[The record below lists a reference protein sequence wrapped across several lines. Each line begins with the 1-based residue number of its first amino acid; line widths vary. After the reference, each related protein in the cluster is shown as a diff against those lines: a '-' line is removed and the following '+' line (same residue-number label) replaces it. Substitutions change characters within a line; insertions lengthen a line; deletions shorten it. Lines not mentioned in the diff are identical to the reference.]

1 MANAI
6 DSSIFDSGE
15 GVSQDSGKMMGI
27 ADEIVNDATSLANLI
42 EEMYNSIHKKIVPEI
57 SGKDPKEVAEV
68 VWYGERAG
76 IFANNQDEVREKVF
90 DPAVETI
97 KEFGKNFHQ
106 QAESWEAFERRG

>member
-6 DSSIFDSGE
+6 E
-15 GVSQDSGKMMGI
+15 GVSQDSGKMMEI

-42 EEMYNSIHKKIVPEI
+42 DEMYNSIHKKIVPEL
-57 SGKDPKEVAEV
+57 SEKDRTGQTEV

-76 IFANNQDEVREKVF
+76 IFANNQDKVREKVF

-106 QAESWEAFERRG
+106 QAESWNLFERRG

>member
-15 GVSQDSGKMMGI
+15 GVSQDSGKMMEI

-42 EEMYNSIHKKIVPEI
+42 EEMYNSIHKKIVPEL
-57 SGKDPKEVAEV
+57 SGNDPKEV
-68 VWYGERAG
+68 VWYGSRAG
-76 IFANNQDEVREKVF
+76 IFADNQDKVREKVF

-106 QAESWEAFERRG
+106 QAESWDLFEKRG

>member
-6 DSSIFDSGE
+6 DSSIFDSSE

-42 EEMYNSIHKKIVPEI
+42 EEMYNSIHKKIVPEL
-57 SGKDPKEVAEV
+57 SGNDPKEV
-68 VWYGERAG
+68 VWYGSRAK
-76 IFANNQDEVREKVF
+76 IFADNQDKVREKVF
-90 DPAVETI
+90 DPAVDTI